1 MKLRGGRISLFF
13 AVALLLTG
21 CGGPVVQPR
30 SFDREAETASILEQ
44 AIRYGVHQFAPRD
57 DADGIALCIA
67 IREGGV
73 LTDPDPSVM
82 RRLNTR
88 QAQPW
93 TQCKAAATLLIGPIE
108 WLGDDE
114 VRVKAGYV
122 RASRG
127 ESRLAYRVVR
137 ENGNWICVGPI
148 ISWDPQ

>member
-1 MKLRGGRISLFF
+1 MFL
-13 AVALLLTG
+13 AVGTVLLTG
-21 CGGPVVQPR
+21 CGGSDVQPR
-30 SFDREAETASILEQ
+30 SSDRAAEAASILEQ
-44 AIRYGVHQFAPRD
+44 AIRYGVHQFAPK
-57 DADGIALCIA
+57 DGGDGSALCIA
-67 IREGGV
+67 IREGN
-73 LTDPDPSVM
+73 LPTDPNPSIM
-82 RRLNTR
+82 RRLNNG

-93 TQCKAAATLLIGPIE
+93 TQCKAAATLLVGPIE
-108 WLGDDE
+108 WLDDDE

>member
-1 MKLRGGRISLFF
+1 MALG
-13 AVALLLTG
+13 LLLLMTG
-21 CGGPVVQPR
+21 CGGATAPPKPL
-30 SFDREAETASILEQ
+30 DRTIESSLILEQ
-44 AIRYGVHQFAPRD
+44 ATRYGVHQFAPRD

-127 ESRLAYRVVR
+127 ESRFAYRVVR

-148 ISWDPQ
+148 ISWDAQ